1 MLSEKVIEKI
11 RKEVGKYPIRKAAV
25 KSALRYAQEERGW
38 VDEEVVRDVAEELGI
53 EPIEVQ
59 EVATFYD
66 LFYTEPV
73 GRHQLRVCTNVS
85 CMLCGSDDVIGYL
98 GDKLGIAPGETTAD
112 GRYTLFEVECL
123 GACGGAPMMM
133 VGNDYHENLS
143 PDRIDR
149 ILSDLESADE

>member
-1 MLSEKVIEKI
+1 MLSEAIVARIEK
-11 RKEVGKYPIRKAAV
+11 EAAKYPTRRAVV
-25 KSALRYAQEERGW
+25 KSALRYVQAERGW
-38 VDEEVVRDVAEELGI
+38 VDDGVINDVAEVLGL

-85 CMLCGSDDVIGYL
+85 CMLCGSDEVMAHL
-98 GDKLGIAPGETTAD
+98 ESRLGIGPGETTAD
-112 GRYTLFEVECL
+112 GRFTLIEVECL

-133 VGNDYHENLS
+133 VGDRYHENL
-143 PDRIDR
+143 DAERIDA
-149 ILSDLESADE
+149 ILAELEQADG